1 MKKYLILI
9 ILIVFP
15 VLVNAEN
22 TILGSS
28 VLDNENIKNEVT
40 SIMTGEGNLKNVTR
54 GEYIQGVGVSC
65 RNGKNEL
72 TVLNGSLVCQNGNSA
87 PYMNKVGD
95 GLTSFGSGESCNDT
109 SNTYYAYGTRVYEYD
124 CSYTGTSENDKREYN
139 AGSSSTITT
148 TKVVSKDD
156 DTTTKATGTTENK
169 DTGVEDYFVVL
180 TGIGVSL
187 ICALYI
193 LDKNNVFKRI

>member
-1 MKKYLILI
+1 M
-9 ILIVFP
+9 VFP
-15 VLVNAEN
+15 VLVNADN

-40 SIMTGEGNLKNVTR
+40 SIMTSESNLKNVTK
-54 GEYIQGVGVSC
+54 GEYIQGVGVTC
-65 RNGKNEL
+65 NNGKNEL
-72 TVLNGSLVCQNGNSA
+72 TVLNGSLVCQNGNSS

-95 GLTSFGSGESCNDT
+95 GLTSFVSGESCNDT

-124 CSYTGTSENDKREYN
+124 CSYTGTSENDKKEYN
-139 AGSSSTITT
+139 ASSSSTTTTT

-156 DTTTKATGTTENK
+156 DTETTTKATGTTENK